1 MIRKIVLEM
10 EAEGSESL
18 AEQITRM
25 MLDRVDLS
33 GEFSLQQEIIPE
45 DISEKKVPR
54 MPEVLYEKKELQIP
68 SFLQKGFMSQQ
79 EKGMREAL
87 YKKQEGEKIYG

>member
-54 MPEVLYEKKELQIP
+54 MPAVQYEKKADTYLPAEGIHEP
-68 SFLQKGFMSQQ
+68 AGKGNAGGS
-79 EKGMREAL
+79 L
-87 YKKQEGEKIYG
+87 